1 MNKLN
6 ETILRQTIRTILV
19 EDCGCG
25 PVRQGMLHGIGFST
39 EPHRS
44 SVKVDDHSG
53 RDMDYGDYEGKMVK
67 NNIEIIVGQAKELYD
82 LSSDPSETT
91 NVIDDHPKIARRAQT
106 LLEAIRTEPASR
118 NVALD

>member
-82 LSSDPSETT
+82 LLQDSDNLPEWSQE
-91 NVIDDHPKIARRAQT
+91 KIT
-106 LLEAIRTEPASR
+106 LAKHNLTSVLQYIESKLTKD
-118 NVALD
+118 V